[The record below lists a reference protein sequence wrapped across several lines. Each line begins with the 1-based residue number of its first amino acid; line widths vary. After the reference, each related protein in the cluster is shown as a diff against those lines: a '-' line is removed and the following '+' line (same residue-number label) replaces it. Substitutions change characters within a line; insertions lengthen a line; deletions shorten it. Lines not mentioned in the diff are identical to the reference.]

1 MHTAGSNQTAGG
13 EDTMITLAKPID
25 ADTLRVR
32 HEFLAMPG
40 LVLTAAQTARLYA
53 LSTAHAKALLE
64 TLEEEH
70 FLMSDP
76 NGVYR
81 RALPPASH

>member
-1 MHTAGSNQTAGG
+1 MHSASNQTAGG

-40 LVLTAAQTARLYA
+40 LVLTAAQTARLYS

-64 TLEEEH
+64 TLEDEH

-81 RALPPASH
+81 RATPPASH

>member
-1 MHTAGSNQTAGG
+1 MHTASNQTAAG

-25 ADTLRVR
+25 GDTLRVR

-70 FLMSDP
+70 FLTIGSD
-76 NGVYR
+76 GAYR
-81 RALPPASH
+81 RAMPPASD